1 MFALDTN
8 TLIYYFKNFGN
19 VSKNLLK
26 HSPSELAIPS
36 IVMFELGVGIAKSNS
51 PQKRTSQ
58 LNELT
63 SLVKILDFTSKE
75 ADESAK
81 IGAYLESKGTP
92 IGPFDCLIA
101 GTALSNNA
109 TLVTHNVKEF
119 NRIDGLKIV
128 DWF

>member
-19 VSKNLLK
+19 VSKALLK

-36 IVMFELGVGIAKSNS
+36 IVMFELEVGIAKSNS
-51 PQKRTSQ
+51 PQKRIAQ

-75 ADESAK
+75 AKESAK
-81 IGAYLESKGTP
+81 IRAYLESKGTP

-101 GTALSNNA
+101 GTVLANNA

-119 NRIDGLKIV
+119 NRIDGLKII